1 MCTNTYIRVVS
12 NVRNSRNI
20 EVVKL
25 VILADESIS
34 VLYLNHSKDGMI
46 TRLVAHLKKSLV

>member
-1 MCTNTYIRVVS
+1 MCTNAYIRVVS

-46 TRLVAHLKKSLV
+46 TRLIAHLKKSLV